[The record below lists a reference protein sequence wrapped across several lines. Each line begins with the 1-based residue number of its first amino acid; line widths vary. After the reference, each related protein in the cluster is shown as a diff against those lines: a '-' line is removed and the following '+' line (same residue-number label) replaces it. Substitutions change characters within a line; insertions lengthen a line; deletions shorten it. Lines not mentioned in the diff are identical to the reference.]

1 MTPPP
6 PPPAIGFNGNM
17 VIPKGMI
24 RLPMQ
29 TGAKVVKVEFIMV
42 DAYSLYTAI
51 LARSW
56 VHAIGV
62 VSSTLHIKVKYPTEG
77 KLESW

>member
-1 MTPPP
+1 MTPP

-29 TGAKVVKVEFIMV
+29 TGAKVVKVEFIVV

-56 VHAIGV
+56 VHVIGV

>member
-1 MTPPP
+1 
-6 PPPAIGFNGNM
+6 M

>member
-1 MTPPP
+1 
-6 PPPAIGFNGNM
+6 M

-42 DAYSLYTAI
+42 DAYSLYTTI